1 MSSPSTNPSR
11 DQAAPDPGRSWL
23 SGASP
28 TPITSSSTSPTT
40 TSSPP
45 PAPPSPT
52 AQSQT
57 THKNGVSLTDVLH
70 TIKPTDFLS
79 VHEKPC
85 SREGLLTGI
94 GGGAAVG
101 MLRWVL
107 GAPVPRA
114 ANWGVGS
121 FAVAALAQYE
131 YCQYRRRLE
140 REKMQRVTEVY
151 DMNRKKAEQK
161 AREAAEEA
169 KRASQ
174 AKAEEEERKRAR
186 RRWYK
191 FW

>member
-1 MSSPSTNPSR
+1 MSTPPPNPR

-28 TPITSSSTSPTT
+28 TPTTT
-40 TSSPP
+40 TSSSSSPATT
-45 PAPPSPT
+45 PAPSTQPQ
-52 AQSQT
+52 A
-57 THKNGVSLTDVLH
+57 THKNGVTLTDVLH

-94 GGGAAVG
+94 GGGAAAG

-114 ANWGVGS
+114 ANWGVGC

-169 KRASQ
+169 KRAAQ
-174 AKAEEEERKRAR
+174 AKAEEEERERAR